1 MIKKNIIIEKDY
13 LNKLTRTLRQNKSK
27 EIYSLYNSILQ
38 TWKKNK
44 TVFICGN
51 GGSAANANHIAN
63 DLSIAAVR
71 NSKKGLKV
79 EYLGSNSAVITC
91 IANDYGYEKIFSE
104 QLKNKASKDD
114 LLLVLSGS
122 GNSKNILN
130 AIKQAKKIKM
140 NTFAIL
146 GFNGGKCKKISDKFI
161 NYNINDMQI
170 SEDLQMI
177 IINICV
183 KELAKQKIV

>member
-79 EYLGSNSAVITC
+79 ESLGSNSAVITC

-114 LLLVLSGS
+114 LLLVLSG
-122 GNSKNILN
+122 
-130 AIKQAKKIKM
+130 KKK
-140 NTFAIL
+140 
-146 GFNGGKCKKISDKFI
+146 
-161 NYNINDMQI
+161 
-170 SEDLQMI
+170 
-177 IINICV
+177 
-183 KELAKQKIV
+183 

>member
-1 MIKKNIIIEKDY
+1 MYKNQKIEKDY
-13 LNKLTRTLRQNKSK
+13 LAKLVKVLEQNKSK
-27 EIYSLYNSILQ
+27 EIYNLYNLILK
-38 TWKKNK
+38 TWKKNQSI
-44 TVFICGN
+44 FICGN
-51 GGSAANANHIAN
+51 GGSAANSNHIAN
-63 DLSIAAVR
+63 DLSIAAVK
-71 NSKKGLKV
+71 NSKRGLKV
-79 EYLGSNSAVITC
+79 ESLASNSSVMTC

-104 QLKNKASKDD
+104 QLRNKGSKED

-140 NTFAIL
+140 NIFAIL
-146 GFNGGKCKKISDKFI
+146 GFNGGKCKKILDKFI
-161 NYNINDMQI
+161 NYQINDMQI

-183 KELAKQKIV
+183 KELMKQSIS

>member
-1 MIKKNIIIEKDY
+1 MIKKNIIIEKNY

-71 NSKKGLKV
+71 NSKRGLKV
-79 EYLGSNSAVITC
+79 ESLGSNLAVITC

-130 AIKQAKKIKM
+130 AIKQAKK
-140 NTFAIL
+140 
-146 GFNGGKCKKISDKFI
+146 
-161 NYNINDMQI
+161 
-170 SEDLQMI
+170 
-177 IINICV
+177 
-183 KELAKQKIV
+183 